1 MSEYEFS
8 FVHSHFE
15 DKEYLRRYG
24 VVRNA
29 AWIFLTTLNKKIPK
43 FENKL

>member
-15 DKEYLRRYG
+15 DKEYLLRYG
-24 VVRNA
+24 VMRNA
-29 AWIFLTTLNKKIPK
+29 AWIFLTTLKNK
-43 FENKL
+43 